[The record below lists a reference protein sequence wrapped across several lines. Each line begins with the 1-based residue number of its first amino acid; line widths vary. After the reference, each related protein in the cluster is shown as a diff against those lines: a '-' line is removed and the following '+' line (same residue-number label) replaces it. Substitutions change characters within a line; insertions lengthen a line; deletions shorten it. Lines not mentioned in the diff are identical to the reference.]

1 MTTKTKTSKGH
12 KIPMEIV
19 HKILLMRPPHKNA
32 LSIQGLTHYLFEL
45 RYLTRMT
52 YFRTEFRE
60 EWDNPLVQLD
70 DMEVAHDAEFKAYP
84 LNLLTYC
91 PQGCKGNG
99 DGGWMDGKYK
109 HIKLPKKYPEMI
121 LLKKFIEQEQ
131 QQNNK

>member
-84 LNLLTYC
+84 LNLLTY
-91 PQGCKGNG
+91 
-99 DGGWMDGKYK
+99 
-109 HIKLPKKYPEMI
+109 
-121 LLKKFIEQEQ
+121 
-131 QQNNK
+131 